1 MRQPTPRS
9 SIACFAFVVLLGA
22 PASAGAG
29 QHLPDGQA
37 AAAPAIFPIGP
48 ACAALLARAE
58 TRSLTVRDLAASLR
72 TSGTLVLVRIES
84 RLAVEGLAV
93 PDRSTGV
100 ARIVIGLRRHADA
113 DEMIPWLAHEL
124 QHAVEIAAAGASS
137 PADARRLYE
146 RIGFPVHDGHYE
158 TRAALEAG
166 ERARADLL
174 RPSPPREARAETL
187 CRFPAFRE
195 AGILVS

>member
-1 MRQPTPRS
+1 MRPPTLCGP
-9 SIACFAFVVLLGA
+9 IGCFALVVVLGA

-29 QHLPDGQA
+29 QHVPDGQA
-37 AAAPAIFPIGP
+37 VASPAIFPIGP

-58 TRSLTVRDLAASLR
+58 ARSPTVRDLVTSLR
-72 TSGTLVLVRIES
+72 TSAAIVLVRIES
-84 RLAVEGLAV
+84 RLTVEGLAV

-146 RIGFPVHDGHYE
+146 RIGFPTHDGHYE
-158 TRAALEAG
+158 TQAALEAG
-166 ERARADLL
+166 ERARVDLI
-174 RPSPPREARAETL
+174 RPAPPR
-187 CRFPAFRE
+187 
-195 AGILVS
+195 